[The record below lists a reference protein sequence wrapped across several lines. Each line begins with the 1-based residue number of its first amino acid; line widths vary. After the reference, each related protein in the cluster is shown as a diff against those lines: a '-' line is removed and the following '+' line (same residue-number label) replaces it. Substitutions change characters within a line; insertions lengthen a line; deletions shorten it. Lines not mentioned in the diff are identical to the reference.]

1 MTSYYFYLC
10 VTCFILLYSTLEE
23 VKETVRSALE
33 KYKEGM
39 LVEKE
44 EAKKDMQSKMLLRGE
59 EAEKEFHQ
67 ISGISVQDSTKAVKV
82 CWLLLFFYFTFNLYC
97 SWCYLQSILSMM
109 SV

>member
-44 EAKKDMQSKMLLRGE
+44 EAKKDMQSKILLRGE

-67 ISGISVQDSTKAVKV
+67 TSGTSVQDSTQAVKV
-82 CWLLLFFYFTFNLYC
+82 CWLLSFL
-97 SWCYLQSILSMM
+97 
-109 SV
+109 